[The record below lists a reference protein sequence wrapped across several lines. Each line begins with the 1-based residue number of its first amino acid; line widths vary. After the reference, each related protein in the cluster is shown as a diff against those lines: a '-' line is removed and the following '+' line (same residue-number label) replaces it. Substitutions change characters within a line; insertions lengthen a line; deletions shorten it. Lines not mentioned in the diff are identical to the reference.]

1 MKTPVGFA
9 NFCGRVSRVLCLF
22 IVVLQPASAFDDPP
36 IRVARLSYVAGQV
49 SFQPGGDT
57 DWGWATVNRPM
68 TAGDSL
74 WTGSSSRAEM
84 HIGSTA
90 IRMSAP
96 TSVSFLNLDDRTVQI
111 QLNSGT
117 IDVRVPSAECGRMVT
132 FPVVLFTAW
141 WQPVSR
147 KNRSAHQFEILP
159 NRPHAIAVRCL
170 GPDEFSSISR
180 QKLTLASLLAR
191 GREDHRGG
199 AMSAPQGHHET
210 ILVADDNEANRELL
224 SALLSA
230 EGYQVVC
237 AADGQQ
243 ALARVDSGS
252 IDLALLDVVMPRP
265 TGFEICQAMKSKPE
279 TRLIPVILLT
289 SLNSDA
295 DRIHGIMCGADD
307 FLNKPV
313 NKHEL
318 LARVHSLLRLKQFT
332 NELDNAETVLFSL
345 ALTIE
350 AKDPY
355 TEGHCDRLSKYS
367 VALGEKL
374 GLPQDLSVALR
385 RGGLIH
391 DIGKLAVPEHILLK
405 PGPLTPE
412 ERKIMERHTVI
423 GEGICAPLRSF
434 RHVLPIIRHHHEK
447 QDGSGYPDGLKGAQ
461 VPLTARILQIT
472 DIYDALTTD
481 RPYRKALPSEKAF
494 AIMREEVKRG
504 WWDGSILDEFE
515 AVVYG
520 YEPVQPARSGS

>member
-1 MKTPVGFA
+1 M
-9 NFCGRVSRVLCLF
+9 
-22 IVVLQPASAFDDPP
+22 
-36 IRVARLSYVAGQV
+36 
-49 SFQPGGDT
+49 
-57 DWGWATVNRPM
+57 
-68 TAGDSL
+68 
-74 WTGSSSRAEM
+74 
-84 HIGSTA
+84 
-90 IRMSAP
+90 P
-96 TSVSFLNLDDRTVQI
+96 TSETHEGI
-111 QLNSGT
+111 
-117 IDVRVPSAECGRMVT
+117 
-132 FPVVLFTAW
+132 
-141 WQPVSR
+141 
-147 KNRSAHQFEILP
+147 IL
-159 NRPHAIAVRCL
+159 L
-170 GPDEFSSISR
+170 
-180 QKLTLASLLAR
+180 
-191 GREDHRGG
+191 
-199 AMSAPQGHHET
+199 
-210 ILVADDNEANRELL
+210 ADDNEANRDLL

-243 ALARVDSGS
+243 ALAQVDSGS

-265 TGFEICQAMKSKPE
+265 TGFEVCQAMKSKPE
-279 TRLIPVILLT
+279 TRLIPVVLLT

-318 LARVHSLLRLKQFT
+318 LARVHSLMRLKQFT
-332 NELDNAETVLFSL
+332 DELDNAETVLFSL

-374 GLPQDLSVALR
+374 GLPQEMRVALR

-412 ERKIMERHTVI
+412 ERKIMEQHTVI
-423 GEGICAPLRSF
+423 GEGICVPLRSF
-434 RHVLPIIRHHHEK
+434 RLVLPIIRHHHEK
-447 QDGSGYPDGLKGAQ
+447 QDGSGYPDGLKGTK

-481 RPYRKALPSEKAF
+481 RPYRKALPVEKAL

-504 WWDGSILDEFE
+504 WWDGAILSEFE
-515 AVVYG
+515 AVVHG
-520 YEPVQPARSGS
+520 CEPVQPAGSCS

>member
-1 MKTPVGFA
+1 MH
-9 NFCGRVSRVLCLF
+9 
-22 IVVLQPASAFDDPP
+22 ASE
-36 IRVARLSYVAGQV
+36 GH
-49 SFQPGGDT
+49 GG
-57 DWGWATVNRPM
+57 
-68 TAGDSL
+68 
-74 WTGSSSRAEM
+74 
-84 HIGSTA
+84 I
-90 IRMSAP
+90 
-96 TSVSFLNLDDRTVQI
+96 
-111 QLNSGT
+111 
-117 IDVRVPSAECGRMVT
+117 
-132 FPVVLFTAW
+132 
-141 WQPVSR
+141 
-147 KNRSAHQFEILP
+147 
-159 NRPHAIAVRCL
+159 
-170 GPDEFSSISR
+170 
-180 QKLTLASLLAR
+180 
-191 GREDHRGG
+191 
-199 AMSAPQGHHET
+199 

-230 EGYQVVC
+230 EGYEVVC
-237 AADGQQ
+237 AANGQE
-243 ALARVDSGS
+243 ALARVHSGS

-265 TGFEICQAMKSKPE
+265 TGFEVCQAMKSKPE
-279 TRLIPVILLT
+279 TRLVPVILLT

-313 NKHEL
+313 NRQEL
-318 LARVHSLLRLKQFT
+318 LARAHSLLRLKQFT
-332 NELDNAETVLFSL
+332 DELDNETVLFSL
-345 ALTIE
+345 ALSIE

-374 GLPQDLSVALR
+374 GLPQDLRVALR

-434 RHVLPIIRHHHEK
+434 RNVLPIIRHHHEK
-447 QDGSGYPDGLKGAQ
+447 DGLKGDQ
-461 VPLTARILQIT
+461 IPLTARILQIT

-481 RPYRKALPSEKAF
+481 RPYRKALPKEKAF

-515 AVVYG
+515 AVVHV
-520 YEPVQPARSGS
+520 YEPVHPAGSGS

>member
-1 MKTPVGFA
+1 M
-9 NFCGRVSRVLCLF
+9 
-22 IVVLQPASAFDDPP
+22 
-36 IRVARLSYVAGQV
+36 
-49 SFQPGGDT
+49 
-57 DWGWATVNRPM
+57 
-68 TAGDSL
+68 
-74 WTGSSSRAEM
+74 
-84 HIGSTA
+84 
-90 IRMSAP
+90 P
-96 TSVSFLNLDDRTVQI
+96 TSETHEGI
-111 QLNSGT
+111 
-117 IDVRVPSAECGRMVT
+117 
-132 FPVVLFTAW
+132 
-141 WQPVSR
+141 
-147 KNRSAHQFEILP
+147 IL
-159 NRPHAIAVRCL
+159 I
-170 GPDEFSSISR
+170 
-180 QKLTLASLLAR
+180 
-191 GREDHRGG
+191 
-199 AMSAPQGHHET
+199 
-210 ILVADDNEANRELL
+210 ADDNEANRDLL

-230 EGYQVVC
+230 EGYPVVC

-243 ALARVDSGS
+243 ALARVESDS

-265 TGFEICQAMKSKPE
+265 TGFEVCQAMKSKPE
-279 TRLIPVILLT
+279 TRLIPVVLLT

-332 NELDNAETVLFSL
+332 DELDNAETVLFSL

-374 GLPQDLSVALR
+374 GLSQEMLVALR

-391 DIGKLAVPEHILLK
+391 DIGKLGVPEHILLK

-412 ERKIMERHTVI
+412 ERKIMEHHTVI

-447 QDGSGYPDGLKGAQ
+447 QDGSGYPDGLKGTE
-461 VPLTARILQIT
+461 VPLMARILQIT

-481 RPYRKALPSEKAF
+481 RPYRKALPLGKAF
-494 AIMREEVKRG
+494 DIMREEAKRG
-504 WWDGSILDEFE
+504 WWDASILDEFE
-515 AVVYG
+515 AVVRV
-520 YEPVQPARSGS
+520 YEPVHPAGSGS

>member
-1 MKTPVGFA
+1 M
-9 NFCGRVSRVLCLF
+9 
-22 IVVLQPASAFDDPP
+22 PAS
-36 IRVARLSYVAGQV
+36 
-49 SFQPGGDT
+49 
-57 DWGWATVNRPM
+57 
-68 TAGDSL
+68 
-74 WTGSSSRAEM
+74 E
-84 HIGSTA
+84 
-90 IRMSAP
+90 
-96 TSVSFLNLDDRTVQI
+96 
-111 QLNSGT
+111 
-117 IDVRVPSAECGRMVT
+117 
-132 FPVVLFTAW
+132 
-141 WQPVSR
+141 
-147 KNRSAHQFEILP
+147 
-159 NRPHAIAVRCL
+159 
-170 GPDEFSSISR
+170 
-180 QKLTLASLLAR
+180 
-191 GREDHRGG
+191 
-199 AMSAPQGHHET
+199 GHEGT
-210 ILVADDNEANRELL
+210 ILVADDNESNRELL

-230 EGYQVVC
+230 EGYEVVC
-237 AADGQQ
+237 AANGQE

-252 IDLALLDVVMPRP
+252 IDLALLDVVMPGR
-265 TGFEICQAMKSKPE
+265 TGFEVCQAMKSKPE
-279 TRLIPVILLT
+279 TRLIPVVLIT

-332 NELDNAETVLFSL
+332 DELDNAETVLFSL

-374 GLPQDLSVALR
+374 SLPQDLRVALR

-434 RHVLPIIRHHHEK
+434 RNVLPIIRHHHEK
-447 QDGSGYPDGLKGAQ
+447 QDGSGYPDGLKGEQ
-461 VPLTARILQIT
+461 IPLTARILQVT

-481 RPYRKALPSEKAF
+481 RPYRKALPKEKAM

-515 AVVYG
+515 AVVHG
-520 YEPVQPARSGS
+520 YEPVHPAGSGS